1 MGITLLGEGGGS
13 GIYCSTSGMKWGM
26 GVVAYSLALLLT
38 YFVMFIGE
46 YLHIIDS
53 KNRISLPAK
62 FRKGLGR
69 VVVVTR
75 GLDHCLYVYSRQKW
89 EREARTYAAEV
100 NGSAARR
107 GLARL
112 FLAGSSEVEVD
123 GIGRVLIPEHLKSFA
138 SLKGKAII
146 AGVADR
152 VEIWEESAWKK
163 YSIEIERNANAFADT
178 LDASS
183 RT

>member
-1 MGITLLGEGGGS
+1 M
-13 GIYCSTSGMKWGM
+13 
-26 GVVAYSLALLLT
+26 VAYFPSDSH
-38 YFVMFIGE
+38 FVMFLGE
-46 YLHIIDS
+46 YLHTFDL
-53 KNRISLPAK
+53 KNRISLPSK
-62 FRKGLGR
+62 FRKDLGR

-75 GLDHCLYVYSRQKW
+75 GLDCCLNVYSRKAW
-89 EREARTYAAEV
+89 EKEAAKYAADV

>member
-1 MGITLLGEGGGS
+1 
-13 GIYCSTSGMKWGM
+13 MKWGM

-89 EREARTYAAEV
+89 ERQARTYAAEV
-100 NGSAARR
+100 NGSAAQR

-112 FLAGSSEVEVD
+112 FLAGSSEAEVD
-123 GIGRVLIPEHLKSFA
+123 GSGRVLIPEHLKSFA
-138 SLKGKAII
+138 SIRDKAVI

-152 VEIWEESAWKK
+152 VEVWEEGAWKK
-163 YSIEIERNANAFADT
+163 YTNDIERDADAFAEKVGAT
-178 LDASS
+178 K
-183 RT
+183 